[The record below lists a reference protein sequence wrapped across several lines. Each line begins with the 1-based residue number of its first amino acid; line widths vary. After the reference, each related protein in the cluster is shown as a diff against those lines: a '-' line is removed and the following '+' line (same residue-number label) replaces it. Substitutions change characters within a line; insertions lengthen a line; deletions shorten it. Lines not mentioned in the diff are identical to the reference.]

1 MLILTRK
8 MGESII
14 IGTNREIEI
23 TVLNIN
29 GNQVRLGVVADK
41 DIPVHRD
48 EIYQRIQK
56 PQQNTRQQKIAYAI
70 PEDLIDQA
78 REGDTEAEFA
88 LGQLLFEQKR
98 YGFAKAFLKM
108 AADKKHVL
116 AQEYL
121 QKLDLSG
128 ETTCVVS

>member
-48 EIYQRIQK
+48 EIYRRIQT
-56 PQQNTRQQKIAYAI
+56 QQNTRQQR
-70 PEDLIDQA
+70 EDSLRDS
-78 REGDTEAEFA
+78 RR
-88 LGQLLFEQKR
+88 LN
-98 YGFAKAFLKM
+98 
-108 AADKKHVL
+108 
-116 AQEYL
+116 
-121 QKLDLSG
+121 
-128 ETTCVVS
+128 